1 MADVFALQGSY
12 SATPSTGTPSADP
25 QVIAPINELMQL
37 SNQLTGQVNLLAD
50 PAVSIPLGGIVGVNV
65 LVIKAVGGKVT
76 LRITSDDGTSQ
87 AVPVDSFLALTTY
100 SKDITAVT
108 VQRTPAVPTT
118 VRYFLGQKA

>member
-50 PAVSIPLGGIVGVNV
+50 PAVSIPFGGIDGVNV

-76 LRITSDDGTSQ
+76 VRITSEDGVSQ
-87 AVPVDSFLALTTY
+87 AIPVDSFLALTTY
-100 SKDITAVT
+100 SKDILAVS